1 MDELQ
6 PSCYGGPE
14 LSREEGMVEPRQA
27 LDLLCV
33 NTLRTLAMDA
43 VERAK
48 SGHPGAPMGFAGPAY
63 VLWTR
68 FLRHNPRNP
77 RWPDRDRF
85 VLSPGH
91 ASMLLYALL
100 YLTGYDLTLDD
111 LKSFRQR
118 GSRTPGHPEF
128 RLTPGVE
135 CTTGPLG
142 QGFANAVGMAIA
154 ERHLASVFNR
164 PGHDIVDHWTYV
176 VASDGDLMEGVAHEA
191 ASLAGHLQLG
201 KLVCLYDANGVSLA
215 GSTELTFT
223 EDVGRR
229 FEALGW
235 HVQEVPDGND
245 LIAVEHALA
254 RAREE
259 HQRPSLVIVRT
270 HIGYGS
276 PTKQGRH
283 EAHGAPLGED
293 EVRRT
298 KENLGWPYE
307 EPFTVPQ
314 EVLAEFRKAVER
326 GEQLE
331 TEWRKR
337 FQAFAEEYPELASQW
352 EKAQRGELP
361 PGWDADLP
369 TFLAGERVATRT
381 ASGRVLNVLAER
393 IPWLIGG
400 SADLNPSTNTS
411 LKGLGDFQSPHRPL
425 GDRQGACGG
434 PADYRGRNLHFGVR
448 EHAMGAISNGIAYHG
463 GLRPFAATFLV
474 FSDYERPALRLAA
487 LSELPVIHVFT
498 HDSVLVGE
506 DGPTHQPVEHLL
518 SLRAIPNLVVIR
530 PADAAEMVEAWRV
543 AVEHTGSPVA
553 LVLTRQPVPVLD
565 RARYAS
571 ASGLRRGGYVL
582 ADCEGLP
589 ELVLI
594 ASGSEVSLCVE
605 AYERLQE
612 EGVRVRVV
620 SLPSWELFDR
630 QPHSYRDEV
639 LPPAS
644 TRRLAVEAGRSLGW
658 ERYVGCQGK
667 ALGVDRFGAS
677 APYPVLAEAFGL
689 TAQRVYE
696 AARKLLEG

>member
-1 MDELQ
+1 MV
-6 PSCYGGPE
+6 
-14 LSREEGMVEPRQA
+14 RERQA
-27 LDLLCV
+27 LDVLCV
-33 NTLRTLAMDA
+33 NALRVLAMDA

-85 VLSPGH
+85 VLSAGH

-111 LKSFRQR
+111 LKTFRQS

-142 QGFANAVGMAIA
+142 QGFANAVGMAVA
-154 ERHLASVFNR
+154 ERHLAAVFNR
-164 PGHDIVDHWTYV
+164 PGYEIVDHWTYV

-191 ASLAGHLQLG
+191 ASLAGHLKLG

-223 EDVGRR
+223 EDVTRR

-235 HVQEVPDGND
+235 HVQEVADGND
-245 LIAVEHALA
+245 LAAVEGAIA

-259 HQRPSLVIVRT
+259 QGRPSLILVRT
-270 HIGYGS
+270 HIAYGS

-283 EAHGAPLGED
+283 EAHGAPLGEE
-293 EVRRT
+293 EVRRA

-307 EPFTVPQ
+307 EPFAVPE
-314 EVLAEFRKAVER
+314 EVLAEFRKAVPR
-326 GEQLE
+326 GQDLE
-331 TEWRKR
+331 AEWRRR
-337 FQAFAEEYPELASQW
+337 FEAYAREYPELAAQW
-352 EKAQRGELP
+352 ERAHEGDLP

-369 TFLAGERVATRT
+369 SFAPGERVATRV
-381 ASGRVLNVLAER
+381 ASGKVLNALAAR
-393 IPWLIGG
+393 VPWLVGG
-400 SADLNPSTNTS
+400 SADLNPSTNTV
-411 LKGLGDFQSPHRPL
+411 LRGLGDFQSPLRPVR
-425 GDRQGACGG
+425 DPQGACGG
-434 PADYRGRNLHFGVR
+434 PMDYRGRNLHFGVR
-448 EHAMGAISNGIAYHG
+448 EHAMGAMVNGIAYHG

-487 LSELPVIHVFT
+487 LAELPVVHVFT

-530 PADAAEMVEAWRV
+530 PADAEETVEAWRV
-543 AVEHTGSPVA
+543 ALEHREGPVA

-565 RARYAS
+565 RTRYAP
-571 ASGLRRGGYVL
+571 AHGLRRGGYVL
-582 ADCEGLP
+582 ADCEGVP

-594 ASGSEVSLCVE
+594 GTGSEVALCVE
-605 AYERLQE
+605 AYERLRQ

-630 QPHSYRDEV
+630 QPREYRDEV
-639 LPPAS
+639 LPPQVW
-644 TRRLAVEAGRSLGW
+644 RRVAVEAGRSLGW
-658 ERYVGCQGK
+658 ERYVGCRGR

-677 APYPVLAEAFGL
+677 APHAALAQAYGL

-696 AARKLLEG
+696 AARELLESQA

>member
-1 MDELQ
+1 MA
-6 PSCYGGPE
+6 
-14 LSREEGMVEPRQA
+14 EPRQA
-27 LDLLCV
+27 LDLVCV
-33 NTLRTLAMDA
+33 NTLRALAMDA

-48 SGHPGAPMGFAGPAY
+48 SGHPGTPMGFAGPAY
-63 VLWTR
+63 VLWAR

-85 VLSPGH
+85 VLSAGH

-111 LKSFRQR
+111 LKRFRQW

-164 PGHDIVDHWTYV
+164 PGYDIVDHWTYV

-215 GSTELTFT
+215 GSTDLAFT
-223 EDVGRR
+223 EDVARR

-245 LIAVEHALA
+245 LQAVEAA
-254 RAREE
+254 IRRAREE
-259 HQRPSLVIVRT
+259 VGHPSLVIVRT
-270 HIGYGS
+270 RIAFGS
-276 PTKQGRH
+276 PGKEGRF

-298 KENLGWPYE
+298 KEKLGWPYD

-314 EVLAEFRKAVER
+314 EVLAEFRKAFPR

-331 TEWRKR
+331 AEWNRR
-337 FQAFAEEYPELASQW
+337 FRAFAEEYPELARQW
-352 EKAQRGELP
+352 DQAQRGELP

-369 TFLAGERVATRT
+369 TFAAGERIATRA

-393 IPWLIGG
+393 IPWLVGG
-400 SADLNPSTNTS
+400 SADLNPSTNTA
-411 LKGLGDFQSPHRPL
+411 LRGLGDFQSPHRPL
-425 GDRQGACGG
+425 RDPQGACGG

-448 EHAMGAISNGIAYHG
+448 EHAMGAIANGIAYHG

-474 FSDYERPALRLAA
+474 FSDYERPAIRLAA

-506 DGPTHQPVEHLL
+506 DGPTHQPVEHLV

-530 PADAAEMVEAWRV
+530 PADAEETVEAWRV
-543 AVEHTGSPVA
+543 ALEHTHGPVA
-553 LVLTRQPVPVLD
+553 LVLTRQAVPVLD
-565 RARYAS
+565 RARYAP
-571 ASGLRRGGYVL
+571 ARGLRRGGYVL
-582 ADCEGLP
+582 ADCPGLP

-594 ASGSEVSLCVE
+594 ASGSEVALCVE
-605 AYERLQE
+605 AYERLRR

-630 QPHSYRDEV
+630 QPASYRDEV
-639 LPPAS
+639 LPPAVR
-644 TRRLAVEAGRSLGW
+644 RRLAVEAGRSLGW
-658 ERYVGCQGK
+658 ERYAGCEGRV
-667 ALGVDRFGAS
+667 LGVDRFGAS
-677 APYPVLAEAFGL
+677 APHTALAEAFGL
-689 TAQRVYE
+689 TAERVYE
-696 AARKLLEG
+696 AARELLEG